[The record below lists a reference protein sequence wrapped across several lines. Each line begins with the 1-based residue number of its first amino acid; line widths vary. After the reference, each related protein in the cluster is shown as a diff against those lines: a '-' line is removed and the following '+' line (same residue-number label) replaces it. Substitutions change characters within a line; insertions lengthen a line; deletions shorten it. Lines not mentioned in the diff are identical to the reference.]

1 MSSIEIKEAIKNLS
15 KNELIDFLDWLN
27 DYREAIW
34 DQEIEEDMKLG
45 RLDHLISEA
54 KKEFREGKCR
64 QI

>member
-1 MSSIEIKEAIKNLS
+1 MINLEIKEAVKNLT

-54 KKEFREGKCR
+54 KKEFKEGKCR

>member
-1 MSSIEIKEAIKNLS
+1 MSSLEIKEAIQSLS
-15 KNELIDFLDWLN
+15 RSELRDFLDWLD

-34 DQEIEEDMKLG
+34 DKQIEEDMKLG

-54 KKEFREGKCR
+54 KKEFSEGKCR

>member
-1 MSSIEIKEAIKNLS
+1 MSSIEIKEAVKNLS
-15 KNELIDFLDWLN
+15 KAELTDFLEWLD
-27 DYREAIW
+27 DYRETNW
-34 DQEIEEDMKLG
+34 DREIEEDMKLG

>member
-15 KNELIDFLDWLN
+15 KSELIDFLDWID
-27 DYREAIW
+27 DYREAVW

>member
-1 MSSIEIKEAIKNLS
+1 MSSTEIKEAVKNLS
-15 KNELIDFLDWLN
+15 KTELVDFLDWLD
-27 DYREAIW
+27 DYRETVW

>member
-1 MSSIEIKEAIKNLS
+1 MSSIEVQEAIKKLS
-15 KNELIDFLDWLN
+15 RKELMDFLDWLS

-45 RLDHLISEA
+45 RLDFLISEA

>member
-15 KNELIDFLDWLN
+15 RTELVDFLDWLD
-27 DYREAIW
+27 DYRETIW
-34 DQEIEEDMKLG
+34 DQEIEEDLKLG

>member
-1 MSSIEIKEAIKNLS
+1 MNSLEIKEAIQSLS
-15 KNELIDFLDWLN
+15 RSELREFLNWLD

-34 DQEIEEDMKLG
+34 DQQIEEDMKLG
-45 RLDHLISEA
+45 KLDHLISEA